1 MVNWIRTV
9 DKMNRWEL
17 EALSTDVLPVVDA
30 FGDRLGDGS
39 SVFLTDTQELKVFE
53 YESAT
58 WIPNN

>member
-17 EALSTDVLPVVDA
+17 EALSTDTLPVIDA

-39 SVFLTDTQELKVFE
+39 SVFLTDTQELKIFD
-53 YESAT
+53 YETAT